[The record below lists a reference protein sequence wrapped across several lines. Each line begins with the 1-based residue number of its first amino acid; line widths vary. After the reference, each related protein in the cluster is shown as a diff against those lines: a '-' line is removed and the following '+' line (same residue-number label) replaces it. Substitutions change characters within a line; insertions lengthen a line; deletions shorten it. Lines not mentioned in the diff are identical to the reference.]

1 MCCLIWAVLS
11 PEKVE
16 FLLRWRRWP
25 DLCALF
31 MNPSTPVSLFIEP
44 VFLYC
49 VSHQQV
55 FFFFVLFTFFFPFC
69 VPTVAQV
76 QELQYHMKRAS
87 PTLSA
92 FREHLQSLGRFLHS
106 KKAFQSCHSPTSV
119 SRTVH
124 FITVM
129 D

>member
-1 MCCLIWAVLS
+1 VAGPLRAVHESLYA
-11 PEKVE
+11 
-16 FLLRWRRWP
+16 R
-25 DLCALF
+25 
-31 MNPSTPVSLFIEP
+31 VSLHRTGLSI
-44 VFLYC
+44 LRLA
-49 VSHQQV
+49 SAGV